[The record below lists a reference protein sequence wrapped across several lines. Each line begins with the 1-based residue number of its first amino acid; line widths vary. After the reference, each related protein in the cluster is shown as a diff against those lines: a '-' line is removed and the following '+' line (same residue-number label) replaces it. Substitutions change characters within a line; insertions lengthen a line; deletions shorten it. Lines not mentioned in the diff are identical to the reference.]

1 MNQEI
6 AKAYW
11 RANLR
16 VIGVLLAV
24 WALAGLGFGIVL
36 AEPLNAFSL
45 GGAPLG
51 FWMAQQGAIFIFVII
66 IFVYAWLMERID
78 HRYQVDEE
86 NE

>member
-16 VIGVLLAV
+16 VIGVLLGV
-24 WALAGLGFGIVL
+24 WALSGLVFGVFM
-36 AEPLNAFSL
+36 AERLNTFSL
-45 GGAPLG
+45 GGAPFG
-51 FWMAQQGAIFIFVII
+51 FWMAQQGAIFIFVVI
-66 IFVYAWLMERID
+66 IFVYAWVMERID
-78 HRYQVDEE
+78 HRYRVDDE

>member
-16 VIGVLLAV
+16 VIGVLLGV
-24 WALAGLGFGIVL
+24 WALSGLVFGVFM
-36 AEPLNAFSL
+36 AERLNTFSL

-51 FWMAQQGAIFIFVII
+51 FWMAQQGAIFIFVVI
-66 IFVYAWLMERID
+66 IFVYAWVMERID
-78 HRYQVDEE
+78 HRYRVDEE